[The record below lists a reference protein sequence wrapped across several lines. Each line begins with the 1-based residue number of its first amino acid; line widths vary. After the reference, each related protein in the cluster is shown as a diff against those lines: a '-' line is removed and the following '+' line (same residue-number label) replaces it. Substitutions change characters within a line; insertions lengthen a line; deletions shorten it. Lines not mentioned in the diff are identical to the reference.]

1 MHNLLS
7 YRCGLSERARGTRK
21 EEPMRNIVGGC
32 LCGGVRYEAEP
43 VLTAVCHCRDC
54 QKHTSS
60 AFSVCVVLPKG
71 TLRTEGLDLA
81 AFEHAGGSGRPVV
94 RRFCPRCGS
103 PVVADV
109 AVTPEWEWLMA
120 GTLDD
125 RSWLR
130 PQMNI
135 FCSGAQPWVSMDEAV
150 PAYAGAPPLGD

>member
-1 MHNLLS
+1 MRGCAL
-7 YRCGLSERARGTRK
+7 RGRGRARADRRVPLSGL
-21 EEPMRNIVGGC
+21 P
-32 LCGGVRYEAEP
+32 EAHELGLLA
-43 VLTAVCHCRDC
+43 VL
-54 QKHTSS
+54 
-60 AFSVCVVLPKG
+60 VVLPKG

-120 GTLDD
+120 GTLDA

>member
-1 MHNLLS
+1 MP
-7 YRCGLSERARGTRK
+7 K
-21 EEPMRNIVGGC
+21 IVGGC
-32 LCGGVRYEAEP
+32 LCGGVRYEGAAEP
-43 VLTAVCHCRDC
+43 VLTAVCHCKDC

-60 AFSVCVVLPKG
+60 AFSVLVVLPKG

-81 AFEHAGGSGRPVV
+81 TFEHPGGSGQPVT
-94 RRFCPRCGS
+94 RKFCPGCGS

-109 AVTPEWEWLMA
+109 AVTPGWEWLMA

-125 RSWLR
+125 TSWLR

-150 PAYAGAPPLGD
+150 PAHAGAPPLGD